1 MRISDLS
8 SDVCSSDLLKGFH
21 EPDTAFTVRGRT
33 GPVVVTI
40 EYRIAEEDTY
50 AFLSAMA
57 ERRQVRRRNGAH
69 RWSLLRDLSD
79 PELWVERYHSP
90 NWTAYV
96 RHNQRI
102 THDDAGLGERIRA
115 DRHSARKGK
124 RGTVRVKLGG

>member
-1 MRISDLS
+1 MNLD
-8 SDVCSSDLLKGFH
+8 LKGFH
-21 EPDTAFTVRGRT
+21 EPDASVPVRSRT

-57 ERRQVRRRNGAH
+57 ERRQVRRRNGAR

-90 NWTAYV
+90 T
-96 RHNQRI
+96 RS
-102 THDDAGLGERIRA
+102 DERRV
-115 DRHSARKGK
+115 GK
-124 RGTVRVKLGG
+124 ECVSTCRSRWSPYH